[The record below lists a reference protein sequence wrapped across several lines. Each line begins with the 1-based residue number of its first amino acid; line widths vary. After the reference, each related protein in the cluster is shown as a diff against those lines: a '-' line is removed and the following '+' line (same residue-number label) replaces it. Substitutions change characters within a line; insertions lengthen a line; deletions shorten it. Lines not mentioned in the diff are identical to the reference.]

1 MLSEKLFRDLDV
13 KSGVKFIWK
22 TQGDYLL
29 FLFPWVWWSLQ
40 DSESVLLLLS
50 SLSST
55 TDNNTLK
62 VISNHVKIIFK
73 VSQQIAVAFLLN
85 ELLRAQVTEFLRP
98 LLLPKFSDF
107 KIRYFSIFQYRYLFL
122 SNAKYVNIVGNSWK
136 KNSIN
141 FLFCKVICLLLYSLP
156 DFAHISWP
164 CVTKTEVAVPSG
176 GQTMQC
182 QQ

>member
-1 MLSEKLFRDLDV
+1 MSSQVSNSFEKHKATICCFYFLGSDGGYR
-13 KSGVKFIWK
+13 
-22 TQGDYLL
+22 TQ
-29 FLFPWVWWSLQ
+29 
-40 DSESVLLLLS
+40 ESVLLLLS

-62 VISNHVKIIFK
+62 VTSNHVKLIFK
-73 VSQQIAVAFLLN
+73 LTQQIAVALLLN
-85 ELLRAQVTEFLRP
+85 ELVRLRVTEFLRP

-107 KIRYFSIFQYRYLFL
+107 KIRYFNIFQHRYLFL
-122 SNAKYVNIVGNSWK
+122 SKTQNINIVGNSGK
-136 KNSIN
+136 EKLHNL
-141 FLFCKVICLLLYSLP
+141 LFCKVICLLLYSLP
-156 DFAHISWP
+156 DFAHISWR